1 MRTPVHRFH
10 RPVHPVQYVR
20 QLEASRT
27 RRAMLRP
34 RALGVLSALLQLVRC
49 LLEARRSAQSRV
61 LQWERL
67 EWLVGLSS
75 AWQGQRPEN

>member
-1 MRTPVHRFH
+1 MPPATNHPHPHPVHH
-10 RPVHPVQYVR
+10 HHPVHHPVQYGW

-49 LLEARRSAQSRV
+49 LLEVRRSVENSEVQR
-61 LQWERL
+61 ERP
-67 EWLVGLSS
+67 ECLVGL
-75 AWQGQRPEN
+75 

>member
-1 MRTPVHRFH
+1 MRTPVPRFRHPAH
-10 RPVHPVQYVR
+10 RPVRYEW

-49 LLEARRSAQSRV
+49 LLEVRRSV
-61 LQWERL
+61 ENWEVPWDL
-67 EWLVGLSS
+67 PDWLVGL
-75 AWQGQRPEN
+75 